1 MQKRMLSALLS
12 MCIAFF
18 SLFGAMTV
26 TADQSQNDQKRVAS
40 EYLSENMYS
49 DFENTAD
56 EKTVAVAAG
65 VNDLALSCK
74 SAILIEAS
82 TGAVL
87 YEHNADEVRAPA
99 SITKI
104 MTLLLVMEA
113 IEDSKLSLD
122 DTIVTGPHARS
133 KGGSQ
138 IWLEDGEQMTAG
150 ELIKAVAVASANDAA
165 TALAEHIA
173 GSEEAFVVLMN
184 NRAKSLGMYNT
195 NFVNCC
201 GLDADGHV
209 TTARDIA
216 IMSRELLK
224 HDMIREYSQIWMDYL
239 RGGKTQLVNTNKL
252 VRFYKGCTG
261 LKTGTTDDAGFCV
274 SASAERDGMELIAV
288 VLAGETSDKR
298 FSDAKAMLNY
308 GFANYTVFQ
317 PDISD
322 VPKNPIRVHHGV
334 KNEVGV
340 LFVTP
345 DPLVMKKGSASKV
358 SIAAQIEQELEAPVN
373 FGDTVGRIIYEC
385 DGEIIGESA
394 VTSADTVEKM
404 SFKKALEKLLKKL
417 VCP

>member
-1 MQKRMLSALLS
+1 MPKRTLSAALS
-12 MCIAFF
+12 LCIAFF
-18 SLFGAMTV
+18 SLFGIV
-26 TADQSQNDQKRVAS
+26 TASADENENDQKRVAS

-65 VNDLALSCK
+65 VTDLALSCK
-74 SAILIEAS
+74 SAILIESS
-82 TGAVL
+82 TGTVL

-113 IEDSKLSLD
+113 IEDSRLSLS
-122 DTIVTGPHARS
+122 DTVVTSAHARG

-173 GSEEAFVVLMN
+173 GSEEAFIVLMN
-184 NRAKSLGMYNT
+184 GRANELGMSNT

-298 FSDAKAMLNY
+298 FSDAKAMLNF
-308 GFANYTVFQ
+308 GFANYTIFQ
-317 PDISD
+317 PDISN
-322 VPKNPIRVHHGV
+322 VPQNPIKVHHGV
-334 KNEVGV
+334 ENEVGIS
-340 LFVTP
+340 FAKP
-345 DPLVMKKGSASKV
+345 NPLVMKKGSAAKV
-358 SIAAQIEQELEAPVN
+358 SITANIEQELEAPVN
-373 FGDTVGRIIYEC
+373 SGDTVGRITYEC

-394 VTSADTVEKM
+394 VTAAGTVERM
-404 SFKKALEKLLKKL
+404 SFKKALAKLLKKL
-417 VCP
+417 VCS

>member
-1 MQKRMLSALLS
+1 

-26 TADQSQNDQKRVAS
+26 TADQSQNEQKRVAD

-74 SAILIEAS
+74 SAILIEGS

-122 DTIVTGPHARS
+122 DTVVTSPHARS

-184 NRAKSLGMYNT
+184 NRAAELGMSNT

-224 HDMIREYSQIWMDYL
+224 HGMIREYSQIWMDYL

-308 GFANYTVFQ
+308 GFANYTIFQ

-322 VPKNPIRVHHGV
+322 VPQNPIKVHHGV

-340 LFVTP
+340 LFAAP
-345 DPLVMKKGSASKV
+345 DPLVMKKGSAAKV
-358 SIAAQIEQELEAPVN
+358 SITAQIEQELEAPVN
-373 FGDTVGRIIYEC
+373 FGDTVGRY
-385 DGEIIGESA
+385 DLRMRRRNNRESA
-394 VTSADTVEKM
+394 VTAADTVEKM
-404 SFKKALEKLLKKL
+404 SFSKALAKLLKTL